1 MYKHFAQICLF
12 LAIWQ
17 TSSAHPDRFPSTLHD
32 TTYLQFLLCPGVY
45 TVEYN
50 GDLLSLG
57 QVKLFHFTGQMG
69 IDSVVIVTVNQAPV
83 VDFWATAEPICPD
96 STNGV
101 IEFYDNVG
109 ITAPYLFSI
118 DGGLTFSDLYTREGL
133 AAGHYELRAKDRLGC
148 VYEYEIEIPEAAP
161 LKLQSPQ
168 QVITCLDSVQLSFS
182 LIGYQKI
189 PYTWQWQPPGAAAAS
204 SDSVFWAKTP
214 GTYLLTVANACDTVE
229 KTVDVIFK
237 EEPSLAQIFFPN
249 AFSPNGDG
257 INDCFRGYLATD
269 FQLIEY
275 QLFVFNRWG
284 CEVFRSSNVEEC
296 WDGSFR
302 GKEMVEGALIWYITA
317 KTVDCYG
324 ASVEVFRKGGVTIVQ

>member
-45 TVEYN
+45 TLEYN

-83 VDFWATAEPICPD
+83 VDFWATAEPVCPD

-118 DGGLTFSDLYTREGL
+118 DGGLTFNDLYTREGL

-148 VYEYEIEIPEAAP
+148 VYEYEIEIPVALP
-161 LKLQSPQ
+161 LKVQLPKQA
-168 QVITCLDSVQLSFS
+168 ITCSDSVQLDFS
-182 LIGYQKI
+182 LIGHQKI
-189 PYTWQWQPPGAAAAS
+189 PHTWQWQRPNGAGTS
-204 SDSVFWAKTP
+204 TDSVFWAKTP

-229 KTVDVIFK
+229 KTIEVIFK
-237 EEPSLAQIFFPN
+237 EEPGLPQIYLPT
-249 AFSPNGDG
+249 AFSPDGDG
-257 INDCFRGYLATD
+257 INDCFKGYAAPEL
-269 FQLIEY
+269 QLIEY
-275 QLFVFNRWG
+275 QLLVFDQWG
-284 CEVFRSSNVEEC
+284 GQVFEANDIEDC
-296 WDGSFR
+296 WDGSFK
-302 GKEMVEGALIWYITA
+302 GKKLDAAVFAWFVSIKAI
-317 KTVDCYG
+317 DCAG
-324 ASVEVFRKGGVTIVQ
+324 EELHIFQKGGVTTVH